1 MSKFVD
7 IKFKKNGYVVT
18 YVGFLKNNGEVVYK
32 FNEEIKL
39 VEELGQMLIEK
50 KIEARE
56 K

>member
-1 MSKFVD
+1 MKGID

-18 YVGFLKNNGEVVYK
+18 FVGFLKDNGEVVYK
-32 FNEEIKL
+32 FTEELKL
-39 VEELGQMLIEK
+39 VEDIGKALLDK